1 MVRQEKNL
9 ENVWYPDI
17 QEKKSIIFEAEQ
29 SDVPEKLSKMKYEF
43 VNMVVT
49 VLLVRVYI
57 PGQWGKIQT
66 GVSSRENEKIRK
78 RE

>member
-1 MVRQEKNL
+1 M
-9 ENVWYPDI
+9 WYPDI

-49 VLLVRVYI
+49 VLLIRVYI
-57 PGQWGKIQT
+57 PGQ
-66 GVSSRENEKIRK
+66 
-78 RE
+78 

>member
-49 VLLVRVYI
+49 VLLIRVYI
-57 PGQWGKIQT
+57 PGQ
-66 GVSSRENEKIRK
+66 
-78 RE
+78 

>member
-9 ENVWYPDI
+9 ENVWYSDI

-57 PGQWGKIQT
+57 PGQ
-66 GVSSRENEKIRK
+66 
-78 RE
+78 

>member
-57 PGQWGKIQT
+57 PGQ
-66 GVSSRENEKIRK
+66 
-78 RE
+78 